1 MPDLHVSIAF
11 PGSYGSIWEGWGLQW
26 EIFPNKLLKK
36 WRKHQST
43 GRVRWKLWHLAL
55 MQNDNPGWNG
65 NRKGSSFESS
75 KAFKSIYALHQIFC
89 LNLMDTEAPKG
100 MPSTSSECVD
110 DLAGL
115 PKNTWSKMDLMP
127 DVLDPGW
134 SDGSNGGCSCADG
147 GFWDVCFK
155 MAAANFS
162 CLLQGKHQP
171 AEYRHT
177 SQGCELQPDW
187 LHCRWR

>member
-1 MPDLHVSIAF
+1 M
-11 PGSYGSIWEGWGLQW
+11 
-26 EIFPNKLLKK
+26 KK
-36 WRKHQST
+36 ASVHWPSEMGTLDFWPWCKMIT
-43 GRVRWKLWHLAL
+43 PVEMVTERVHPL
-55 MQNDNPGWNG
+55 
-65 NRKGSSFESS
+65 ESS
-75 KAFKSIYALHQIFC
+75 KAFKSINALHQIFC

-100 MPSTSSECVD
+100 MPSMSSECVD
-110 DLAGL
+110 DLADL

>member
-1 MPDLHVSIAF
+1 MAVFKKVGGFSGKFFQINCWKNEESISPLAEWDGNF
-11 PGSYGSIWEGWGLQW
+11 GL
-26 EIFPNKLLKK
+26 
-36 WRKHQST
+36 
-43 GRVRWKLWHLAL
+43 LAL

-75 KAFKSIYALHQIFC
+75 KAFKSINALHQIFC
-89 LNLMDTEAPKG
+89 LNLMDTEATKG
-100 MPSTSSECVD
+100 MPSMSSECVD

-162 CLLQGKHQP
+162 CQLQGKHQP

-177 SQGCELQPDW
+177 SQGSELQPDW